1 MPAAPPEW
9 SAVPE
14 QCDLQLEHSAG
25 TFDCSNSN
33 RVDVGRRR
41 CYVLGTGQDC
51 CVRLPC
57 VNGTHETHQDVA
69 EEHALLAHH
78 RNGLAYLVD
87 LGSASG
93 TTLDGARVE
102 PHVPARLKSGCS
114 IVLGNAPPLVLRG
127 GELASNKELLRQPP
141 ANEDSEEAEVG
152 EDRPRRPRVRR
163 PALPGN
169 ENSELPPD
177 SKKRVASC
185 LDQEANEHSRSET
198 IEMQPV
204 KRRRLPA
211 GARVFFTD
219 DVDEIEP
226 DSGISG
232 E

>member
-1 MPAAPPEW
+1 MAVPPPDW

-25 TFDCSNSN
+25 VFDGCDLS
-33 RVDVGRRR
+33 RIDVGRRR

-51 CVRLPC
+51 CVRLPT
-57 VNGTHETHQDVA
+57 VNGMDQGVA
-69 EEHALLAHH
+69 KEHALLAHH

-87 LGSASG
+87 LGSSFG
-93 TTLDGARVE
+93 TILDGTHLK

-114 IVLGNAPPLVLRG
+114 IVLGNAPPLLLRG
-127 GELASNKELLRQPP
+127 GELASNKELLRQSL
-141 ANEDSEEAEVG
+141 ANEENEEADVG
-152 EDRPRRPRVRR
+152 VDRLRRPRARS
-163 PALPGN
+163 PELLGN
-169 ENSELPPD
+169 KNSELPLA
-177 SKKRVASC
+177 SKKRGASC
-185 LDQEANEHSRSET
+185 LHQDETSEHPRPEQ
-198 IEMQPV
+198 IEFPPV